1 MSSNAQRAGPPLAPR
16 DKYTARVE
24 PIMTRIEKFWQR
36 VTDGMELNQLWKQFR
51 ADARSSYQLYSREVD
66 STRTPGIGKGKHF
79 LNVAGQ
85 FFWAIIEKLT
95 PARRVLLLIALVLVF
110 FPSGEATWQTSSG
123 EVKIVVFDNHFW
135 GGLLLLALLV
145 LEVGDRVVMKRDLQI
160 AKEIQAWLLP
170 ANPPQVPG
178 LEIAFATRP
187 ANTVAGDYYDV
198 FSRPSSSSP
207 GGAFLIAIADV
218 AGKSVPAAMLMATFQ
233 ASLKTLASTAG
244 SLTELVG
251 RMNAYACTNS
261 QNGRRF
267 TTTFLAEYDPA
278 SRNLIYVNAGHNAP
292 IMRRQTGAIER
303 LQAGGIPLGIQE
315 NVAYES
321 GTVTLQGGDWLV
333 IFTDGVIE
341 AENDRSE
348 EYGEVRLLTMLHAN
362 VAVMPTMLLDTIMLD
377 LDRFVGNAPQHDDV
391 TLMLLR
397 VS

>member
-1 MSSNAQRAGPPLAPR
+1 MSSNAQRAGPPPAPR

-66 STRTPGIGKGKHF
+66 STRTPGIGKAKHF
-79 LNVAGQ
+79 FNVAGQ

-95 PARRVLLLIALVLVF
+95 PARRVLLLIALVLLF
-110 FPSGEATWQTSSG
+110 FNVESSWQNSGGDTRALFFGSS
-123 EVKIVVFDNHFW
+123 FW
-135 GGLLLLALLV
+135 GGLLMLALLI

-170 ANPPQVPG
+170 ASPPQVPG

-198 FSRPSSSSP
+198 FSRPSSSAP
-207 GGAFLIAIADV
+207 GEAFLIAIADV

-233 ASLKTLASTAG
+233 ASLKTLAITAG

-251 RMNAYACTNS
+251 RMNSYACTNS

-292 IMRRQTGAIER
+292 ILRRQTGAIER
-303 LQAGGIPLGIQE
+303 LQTGGIPLGIQE
-315 NVAYES
+315 NASYES
-321 GTVTLQGGDWLV
+321 GTVTLQSGDWLV

-341 AENDRSE
+341 AENDRTE

-362 VAVMPTMLLDTIMLD
+362 VAVAPSMLLDAIMLD
-377 LDRFVGNAPQHDDV
+377 LDRFVGNAPQRDDV

-397 VS
+397 AS

>member
-1 MSSNAQRAGPPLAPR
+1 M
-16 DKYTARVE
+16 
-24 PIMTRIEKFWQR
+24 
-36 VTDGMELNQLWKQFR
+36 
-51 ADARSSYQLYSREVD
+51 
-66 STRTPGIGKGKHF
+66 
-79 LNVAGQ
+79 
-85 FFWAIIEKLT
+85 
-95 PARRVLLLIALVLVF
+95 
-110 FPSGEATWQTSSG
+110 
-123 EVKIVVFDNHFW
+123 
-135 GGLLLLALLV
+135 V
-145 LEVGDRVVMKRDLQI
+145 LEVADRVVMKRDLEI

-198 FSRPSSSSP
+198 FSRPSASSP

-233 ASLKTLASTAG
+233 ASLKTLAITAG
-244 SLTELVG
+244 SLTELVS